1 MGGRFVS
8 SVSQSEKVCF
18 MRKPGMPEMIRVG
31 GVAGDHSSGTLISN
45 EQVTPQYWLEEEV
58 RAMVRRFYDRILVW
72 AVAKQWVT
80 CRRSETSDAT
90 NLSLTVPPWSSRS
103 NAQVIEPRNI
113 LELIE
118 LVGTELA
125 EFENAPSQD
134 NQLEELA
141 DAAIRIIQLYG
152 EWGYATSEQMPSYH
166 ASHLDRSLYY
176 VTHQAA
182 EAWRV
187 KGEVSVRVTAVGDVL
202 FFLLCR
208 LLAVAAGLTS
218 TTIQDAT
225 SLDLDTLSKAI
236 EAKMLVNDKRAIR
249 HGKEA

>member
-1 MGGRFVS
+1 
-8 SVSQSEKVCF
+8 
-18 MRKPGMPEMIRVG
+18 MRKPGIPEMIRVG

-45 EQVTPQYWLEEEV
+45 EQVTPHYWLEEEV
-58 RAMVRRFYDRILVW
+58 RATVRRFYDRILVW

-80 CRRSETSDAT
+80 CRYSTTDDYCDS
-90 NLSLTVPPWSSRS
+90 SLTVPPWSSKD
-103 NAQVIEPRNI
+103 NPQAIEPRNI

-118 LVGTELA
+118 LIGTELA
-125 EFENAPSQD
+125 EFENAPTQE
-134 NQLEELA
+134 NRLEELA

-152 EWGYATSEQMPSYH
+152 EWGYTTSEQMPTYH

-176 VTHQAA
+176 VAHQAS

-187 KGEVSVRVTAVGDVL
+187 KGAVSARVTAVGDVL

-208 LLAVAAGLTS
+208 LTALAADLTA
-218 TTIQDAT
+218 TNVQDAA
-225 SLDLDTLSKAI
+225 SLDLNTLSKAI

>member
-1 MGGRFVS
+1 
-8 SVSQSEKVCF
+8 
-18 MRKPGMPEMIRVG
+18 MRKPGIPEMIRVG
-31 GVAGDHSSGTLISN
+31 GVAGDHTSGTLISN
-45 EQVTPQYWLEEEV
+45 EQATPHYWLEEEV

-72 AVAKQWVT
+72 AVSKQWVA
-80 CRRSETSDAT
+80 CRLSTTDDYCNE
-90 NLSLTVPPWSSRS
+90 SLTVPPWASQR
-103 NAQVIEPRNI
+103 NPQVIEPRNI

-152 EWGYATSEQMPSYH
+152 EWGYTTSVQMPNYH
-166 ASHLDRSLYY
+166 AAYLDRSLYY